1 MKGRY
6 FNKNIFTWLENLLKE
21 RLSEDIIL
29 ILEKQTLY
37 IEIINQDGKIFFSKY
52 NKYFDEF

>member
-21 RLSEDIIL
+21 RLSEDINL
-29 ILEKQTLY
+29 ILEKKTLY
-37 IEIINQDGKIFFSKY
+37 IEFINQDGKIYFSK
-52 NKYFDEF
+52 

>member
-21 RLSEDIIL
+21 RLSEDINL
-29 ILEKQTLY
+29 ILEKKN
-37 IEIINQDGKIFFSKY
+37 IIY
-52 NKYFDEF
+52 